1 MGTVANT
8 FRHLGHRWLW
18 IPAFAG
24 TTRWFAGT
32 TVVPN
37 YRYRAMN
44 SSGELVSGAIAAP
57 APGDVAA
64 RIERLGLVL
73 VDSVTL
79 EEGGSGQSVFSL
91 FNKPKAEDVT
101 LFTRDLALLLRAGAR
116 INDGLELLAAD
127 RDFGR
132 LRPVV
137 ADIRSRVVA
146 GESFAEALA
155 RHEGLFPAMYVAL
168 IRVGEASGSLDQ
180 VLEVLADER
189 TRTETLKRRLTE
201 AVRYP
206 LFVLGAA
213 GCVLL
218 FFLTFVL
225 PQFASV
231 LQDFGAKV
239 DPIILSFLNLS
250 TFLRAN
256 SDAVLA
262 ITAAIIAGSWLLLR
276 QESVRRGFMTT
287 LTRLPV
293 IREVMKFYRTS
304 LFCRNLGLL
313 LGSGVN
319 LTTTLRILVDMMSS
333 VGASAVWIDAADR
346 VRHGA
351 KLSDAL
357 ADTKALPSM
366 AVRMLR
372 LGDETGQLPVLA
384 GRVAEFYETKLQR
397 TLDRVVGIAGPAAII
412 VISIVV
418 GGLIVSV
425 MTALMSVS
433 QIVG

>member
-1 MGTVANT
+1 M
-8 FRHLGHRWLW
+8 
-18 IPAFAG
+18 PS
-24 TTRWFAGT
+24 
-32 TVVPN
+32 

-44 SSGELVSGAIAAP
+44 SDGELVSGAIAAP
-57 APGDVAA
+57 AAGDVAA

-73 VDSVTL
+73 VDNVTL
-79 EEGGSGQSVFSL
+79 EEGGPAHRAFSL
-91 FNKPKAEDVT
+91 FNKPKPEDVT
-101 LFTRDLALLLRAGAR
+101 IFTRDLALLLRAGAR

-155 RHEGLFPAMYVAL
+155 RHEGLFPPMYVAL
-168 IRVGEASGSLDQ
+168 IRVGEASGSLDR

-189 TRTETLKRRLTE
+189 GRTETLKRRLGD
-201 AVRYP
+201 AMRYP
-206 LFVLGAA
+206 LFVLSAA

-239 DPIILSFLNLS
+239 DPLVLGFLNFS

-262 ITAAIIAGSWLLLR
+262 TLAAVIAAAWLLLR
-276 QESVRRGFMTT
+276 REGVRRSLMTA

-293 IREVMKFYRTS
+293 IREVMKYYRTA

-319 LTTTLRILVDMMSS
+319 LTTTLRILVDMMASIGSS
-333 VGASAVWIDAADR
+333 TMWTDAADR

-357 ADTKALPSM
+357 ADTDALPAM

-372 LGDETGQLPVLA
+372 LGDETGQLPMLA

-433 QIVG
+433 QLVD

>member
-1 MGTVANT
+1 
-8 FRHLGHRWLW
+8 
-18 IPAFAG
+18 
-24 TTRWFAGT
+24 
-32 TVVPN
+32 
-37 YRYRAMN
+37 
-44 SSGELVSGAIAAP
+44 
-57 APGDVAA
+57 
-64 RIERLGLVL
+64 
-73 VDSVTL
+73 
-79 EEGGSGQSVFSL
+79 
-91 FNKPKAEDVT
+91 
-101 LFTRDLALLLRAGAR
+101 LLRAGAR

-127 RDFGR
+127 SDFGR
-132 LRPVV
+132 LRPAV
-137 ADIRSRVVA
+137 ADIRSHVVA

-155 RHEGLFPAMYVAL
+155 RHEGLFPAMFVAL

-189 TRTETLKRRLTE
+189 SRTEALKRRLGD
-201 AVRYP
+201 AIRYP
-206 LFVLGAA
+206 LFVLSAA

-225 PQFASV
+225 PQFAGV

-239 DPIILSFLNLS
+239 DPIILAFLNLS
-250 TFLRAN
+250 TFLRSN
-256 SDAVLA
+256 SDVALA
-262 ITAAIIAGSWLLLR
+262 ALATAIAGGWLLLR
-276 QESVRRGFMTT
+276 QPGIRRGIVNAF
-287 LTRLPV
+287 TRLPA
-293 IREVMKFYRTS
+293 IRQVMTFYRTS

-313 LGSGVN
+313 LGNGVN

-333 VGASAVWIDAADR
+333 AGPSAVWTDAAER

-357 ADTKALPSM
+357 SETKALPAM

-372 LGDETGQLPVLA
+372 LGDETGQLPMLA
-384 GRVAEFYETKLQR
+384 GRVAEFYEAKLQR

-425 MTALMSVS
+425 MTALLSVS

>member
-1 MGTVANT
+1 M
-8 FRHLGHRWLW
+8 
-18 IPAFAG
+18 
-24 TTRWFAGT
+24 
-32 TVVPN
+32 PN
-37 YRYRAMN
+37 YRYRALN
-44 SSGELVSGAIAAP
+44 SNGELVSGA
-57 APGDVAA
+57 VAA
-64 RIERLGLVL
+64 SAASEVAQRIERLGLVL
-73 VDSVTL
+73 VDNVTL
-79 EEGGSGQSVFSL
+79 EEGGSTRSAFSV
-91 FNKPKAEDVT
+91 FNKPKPEDIT

-116 INDGLELLAAD
+116 INDGLELLASD
-127 RDFGR
+127 PDFGR

-155 RHEGLFPAMYVAL
+155 RHEGLFPPMYVAL

-189 TRTETLKRRLTE
+189 TRTEALKRRLGD
-201 AVRYP
+201 AIRYP

-239 DPIILSFLNLS
+239 DPFILGFLNFS
-250 TFLRAN
+250 TFLRAH

-262 ITAAIIAGSWLLLR
+262 ITAALIAIAWLSLR
-276 QESVRRGFMTT
+276 QENVRRGFMSAAA
-287 LTRLPV
+287 RLPV
-293 IREVMKFYRTS
+293 VREVMKFYRTS

-333 VGASAVWIDAADR
+333 VGSSAVWSDAADR

-357 ADTKALPSM
+357 AETRALPPM

-384 GRVAEFYETKLQR
+384 GRVAEFYESKLQR
-397 TLDRVVGIAGPAAII
+397 TLDRVVAIAGPAAII

>member
-1 MGTVANT
+1 M
-8 FRHLGHRWLW
+8 
-18 IPAFAG
+18 
-24 TTRWFAGT
+24 
-32 TVVPN
+32 PN
-37 YRYRAMN
+37 YRYRALN
-44 SSGELVSGAIAAP
+44 GNGELVSGAIAAP
-57 APGDVAA
+57 APGDVAQ

-73 VDSVTL
+73 VDNVTL
-79 EEGGSGQSVFSL
+79 EEGGSARNAFSSL
-91 FNKPKAEDVT
+91 FNKPKAEDIT
-101 LFTRDLALLLRAGAR
+101 IFTRDMALLLRAGAR

-146 GESFAEALA
+146 GESFAEALS
-155 RHEGLFPAMYVAL
+155 RHEGLFPPMYVAL

-189 TRTETLKRRLTE
+189 TRTEALKRRLVE

-239 DPIILSFLNLS
+239 DPFILGFLNLS

-262 ITAAIIAGSWLLLR
+262 ILAAVIAGSWLLLR
-276 QESVRRGFMTT
+276 QEGVRRGFMNT
-287 LTRLPV
+287 LTRLPA
-293 IREVMKFYRTS
+293 IREVMKYYRSS

-319 LTTTLRILVDMMSS
+319 LTTTLRILVDMMSTA
-333 VGASAVWIDAADR
+333 GPSAVWTDAADR

-357 ADTKALPSM
+357 AETQALPSM

-384 GRVAEFYETKLQR
+384 GRVAEFYEAKLQR

>member
-1 MGTVANT
+1 M
-8 FRHLGHRWLW
+8 
-18 IPAFAG
+18 
-24 TTRWFAGT
+24 
-32 TVVPN
+32 PN
-37 YRYRAMN
+37 YRYRALN
-44 SSGELVSGAIAAP
+44 GNGELVSGAIAAP

-73 VDSVTL
+73 VDNVTL
-79 EEGGSGQSVFSL
+79 EEGGAARSVFSL

-127 RDFGR
+127 PDFGR
-132 LRPVV
+132 LRPIV

-146 GESFAEALA
+146 GESFAEALG
-155 RHEGLFPAMYVAL
+155 RHEGMFPPMYVAL

-189 TRTETLKRRLTE
+189 TRTEALKRRLGD
-201 AVRYP
+201 AIRYP

-213 GCVLL
+213 ACVLL

-239 DPIILSFLNLS
+239 DPFILGFLNFS

-262 ITAAIIAGSWLLLR
+262 IAAATIAGAWLLLR
-276 QESVRRGFMTT
+276 QESVRRGFMNAVA
-287 LTRLPV
+287 RLPV
-293 IREVMKFYRTS
+293 VREVMKFYRTS

-333 VGASAVWIDAADR
+333 AGPAAIWTDAAER

-357 ADTKALPSM
+357 AETQALPPM

-372 LGDETGQLPVLA
+372 LGDETGQLPMLA
-384 GRVAEFYETKLQR
+384 GRVAEFYEAKLQR

>member
-1 MGTVANT
+1 M
-8 FRHLGHRWLW
+8 
-18 IPAFAG
+18 
-24 TTRWFAGT
+24 
-32 TVVPN
+32 PN
-37 YRYRAMN
+37 YRYRALN
-44 SSGELVSGAIAAP
+44 SNGELVSGAIAAT
-57 APGDVAA
+57 APGDVAQ

-73 VDSVTL
+73 VDNVTL
-79 EEGGSGQSVFSL
+79 EEGGSSARSGFSL
-91 FNKPKAEDVT
+91 FNKPRAEDVT
-101 LFTRDLALLLRAGAR
+101 IFTRDLALLLRAGAR

-146 GESFAEALA
+146 GESFAESLA
-155 RHEGLFPAMYVAL
+155 RHEALFPAMYVAL

-189 TRTETLKRRLTE
+189 SRNEALKRRLGD
-201 AVRYP
+201 AIRYP

-213 GCVLL
+213 ACVLL

-231 LQDFGAKV
+231 LTDFGAKV
-239 DPIILSFLNLS
+239 DPIVLTFLNFS
-250 TFLRAN
+250 TAMRNN

-262 ITAAIIAGSWLLLR
+262 ILAAAIAGSWLLLR
-276 QESVRRGFMTT
+276 RESVRRGLTNR
-287 LTRLPV
+287 LTRLPA
-293 IREVMKFYRTS
+293 IRQVMMYYRTS
-304 LFCRNLGLL
+304 LFCRNLGVL

-319 LTTTLRILVDMMSS
+319 LTTTLRILVDMMSTAGP
-333 VGASAVWIDAADR
+333 VAVWTDAADR

-357 ADTKALPSM
+357 SDTNALPAM

-372 LGDETGQLPVLA
+372 LGDETGQLPMLA
-384 GRVAEFYETKLQR
+384 GRVAEFYEAKLQR
-397 TLDRVVGIAGPAAII
+397 TLDRVVGIAGPAAIV

-433 QIVG
+433 QIIG

>member
-1 MGTVANT
+1 M
-8 FRHLGHRWLW
+8 
-18 IPAFAG
+18 
-24 TTRWFAGT
+24 
-32 TVVPN
+32 PN
-37 YRYRAMN
+37 YLYRAMRKD
-44 SSGELVSGAIAAP
+44 GELVSGAIAAP
-57 APGDVAA
+57 APGDVAQ

-73 VDSVTL
+73 VDNVTL
-79 EEGGSGQSVFSL
+79 EGGDAGARRSFSL
-91 FNKPKAEDVT
+91 FNRPRPEDVT

-127 RDFGR
+127 REFGR
-132 LRPVV
+132 MRPVV
-137 ADIRSRVVA
+137 IDIRFRVLA
-146 GESFAEALA
+146 GDSFAEALA
-155 RHEGLFPAMYVAL
+155 LHGALFPPMYLAL
-168 IRVGEASGSLDQ
+168 VRVGEASGSLDQ

-189 TRTETLKRRLTE
+189 SRTENLRRRLAE
-201 AVRYP
+201 ATRYP

-239 DPIILSFLNLS
+239 DPIVLSFLNFS

-256 SDAVLA
+256 VDAVL
-262 ITAAIIAGSWLLLR
+262 ITVLVVLAGSWLLLR
-276 QESVRRGFMTT
+276 QPGIRRG
-287 LTRLPV
+287 LLGAVTRLPA
-293 IREVMKFYRTS
+293 IRDVVAFHRTA

-313 LGSGVN
+313 LGSGVT
-319 LTTTLRILVDMMSS
+319 LTATLRILVDMMSATS
-333 VGASAVWIDAADR
+333 ASTTWIDAAER

-357 ADTKALPSM
+357 ADTQALPAM

-372 LGDETGQLPVLA
+372 LGDETGQLPMLA
-384 GRVAEFYETKLQR
+384 GRVAEFYEAKLQR
-397 TLDRVVGIAGPAAII
+397 TLDRIVGIAGPAAII

>member
-1 MGTVANT
+1 M
-8 FRHLGHRWLW
+8 
-18 IPAFAG
+18 
-24 TTRWFAGT
+24 
-32 TVVPN
+32 PN

-44 SSGELVSGAIAAP
+44 SDGELVSGAIAAP
-57 APGDVAA
+57 AAGDVAA

-73 VDSVTL
+73 VDHVTL
-79 EEGGSGQSVFSL
+79 EQGGPAHRAFSL
-91 FNKPKAEDVT
+91 FNAPKAEDVT
-101 LFTRDLALLLRAGAR
+101 IFTRDLALLLRAGAR

-137 ADIRSRVVA
+137 ADIRSRIVA

-155 RHEGLFPAMYVAL
+155 RHQGLFPPMYVAL
-168 IRVGEASGSLDQ
+168 VRVGEASGSLDQ

-189 TRTETLKRRLTE
+189 SRTEALKRRLGD

-239 DPIILSFLNLS
+239 DPFILGFLNLS

-262 ITAAIIAGSWLLLR
+262 ILAAVIAAAWLSLR
-276 QESVRRGFMTT
+276 QEGVRRGLMGW
-287 LTRLPV
+287 LTRLPA
-293 IREVMKFYRTS
+293 IREVMKYYRTS

-319 LTTTLRILVDMMSS
+319 LTTTLRILVDMMAS
-333 VGASAVWIDAADR
+333 VGSATVWADAADR

-357 ADTKALPSM
+357 ADTKALPAM

-384 GRVAEFYETKLQR
+384 ARVAEFYESKLQR

>member
-1 MGTVANT
+1 M
-8 FRHLGHRWLW
+8 
-18 IPAFAG
+18 
-24 TTRWFAGT
+24 
-32 TVVPN
+32 PN
-37 YRYRAMN
+37 YRYRALN
-44 SSGELVSGAIAAP
+44 ANGELVSGAIAAP
-57 APGDVAA
+57 AAGDVAA

-73 VDSVTL
+73 VDNVTL
-79 EEGGSGQSVFSL
+79 EEGGSGRRAINLFS
-91 FNKPKAEDVT
+91 KPKAEDVT
-101 LFTRDLALLLRAGAR
+101 IFTRDLALLLRAGTR
-116 INDGLELLAAD
+116 INDGLELLAGE

-137 ADIRSRVVA
+137 ADIRSRVMA

-155 RHEGLFPAMYVAL
+155 RHEGLFPSMYVAL
-168 IRVGEASGSLDQ
+168 VRVGEASGSLDR

-189 TRTETLKRRLTE
+189 TRTEALKRRLGD
-201 AVRYP
+201 AIRYP

-213 GCVLL
+213 ACVLL

-239 DPIILSFLNLS
+239 DPFLLGFLNLS

-262 ITAAIIAGSWLLLR
+262 LLAGLIATGWLLFR
-276 QESVRRGFMTT
+276 QDAVRRGLMNT
-287 LTRLPV
+287 LTRMPAV
-293 IREVMKFYRTS
+293 RDVMRYYRTS

-313 LGSGVN
+313 LGSGVS
-319 LTTTLRILVDMMSS
+319 LTTALRILVDMMAS
-333 VGASAVWIDAADR
+333 VGMSAVWADAAGR

-357 ADTKALPSM
+357 AETGALPAM

-372 LGDETGQLPVLA
+372 LGDETGQLPKLA
-384 GRVAEFYETKLQR
+384 GRVAEFYEAKLQR

>member
-1 MGTVANT
+1 M
-8 FRHLGHRWLW
+8 
-18 IPAFAG
+18 
-24 TTRWFAGT
+24 
-32 TVVPN
+32 PN

-44 SSGELVSGAIAAP
+44 ASGELVSGAIAAP
-57 APGDVAA
+57 APGDVAT

-73 VDSVTL
+73 VDNVTL
-79 EEGGSGQSVFSL
+79 EEGGGTGWTLSL
-91 FNKPKAEDVT
+91 FNKPKAEDIT
-101 LFTRDLALLLRAGAR
+101 IFTRDLALLLRAGAR

-127 RDFGR
+127 SDFGR

-155 RHEGLFPAMYVAL
+155 RHQGLFPQMYVAL

-189 TRTETLKRRLTE
+189 SRSEALKRRLGD
-201 AVRYP
+201 AIRYP

-239 DPIILSFLNLS
+239 DPFILGFLNLS

-262 ITAAIIAGSWLLLR
+262 VLAAVIAAAWLLLR
-276 QESVRRGFMTT
+276 QERVRRGLMTL
-287 LTRLPV
+287 LTRLPA
-293 IREVMKFYRTS
+293 IREVMKYYRTS

-319 LTTTLRILVDMMSS
+319 LTTTLRILVDMMAS
-333 VGASAVWIDAADR
+333 VGSAVVWTEAADR

-357 ADTKALPSM
+357 AETQALPAM

-372 LGDETGQLPVLA
+372 LGDETGQLPVLS
-384 GRVAEFYETKLQR
+384 GRVAEFYEAKLQR

-412 VISIVV
+412 VISLVV

-433 QIVG
+433 QIIG

>member
-1 MGTVANT
+1 M
-8 FRHLGHRWLW
+8 
-18 IPAFAG
+18 
-24 TTRWFAGT
+24 
-32 TVVPN
+32 PN
-37 YRYRAMN
+37 YRYRAIN
-44 SSGELVSGAIAAP
+44 ASGELVSGAIAAP
-57 APGDVAA
+57 APGDVAQ
-64 RIERLGLVL
+64 RVERLGLVL
-73 VDSVTL
+73 VDNVTL
-79 EEGGSGQSVFSL
+79 EEGGAGSRALGLGL
-91 FNKPKAEDVT
+91 FGKPKAEDVT

-137 ADIRSRVVA
+137 ADIRSRVVS
-146 GESFAEALA
+146 GESFGEALA
-155 RHEGLFPAMYVAL
+155 RHEGLFPPMYVAL

-189 TRTETLKRRLTE
+189 TRTEALKRRLGE
-201 AVRYP
+201 AIRYP
-206 LFVLGAA
+206 LFVLAAA

-239 DPIILSFLNLS
+239 DPFILGFLNFS

-256 SDAVLA
+256 ADAVMAMLA
-262 ITAAIIAGSWLLLR
+262 LLIAACWLIFR
-276 QESVRRGFMTT
+276 QDSNRRRMMTGIS
-287 LTRLPV
+287 RLPAV
-293 IREVMKFYRTS
+293 REVMRYYRTS

-319 LTTTLRILVDMMSS
+319 LTTTLRILVDMMSA
-333 VGASAVWIDAADR
+333 VGSSAVWADAAER

-357 ADTKALPSM
+357 AETQALPAM

-372 LGDETGQLPVLA
+372 LGDETGQLPMLS
-384 GRVAEFYETKLQR
+384 GRVAEFYEAKLQR

>member
-1 MGTVANT
+1 M
-8 FRHLGHRWLW
+8 
-18 IPAFAG
+18 
-24 TTRWFAGT
+24 
-32 TVVPN
+32 PN

-44 SSGELVSGAIAAP
+44 SDGELVSGAIAAP

-73 VDSVTL
+73 VDNVTL
-79 EEGGSGQSVFSL
+79 EEGGPARRAFSL
-91 FNKPKAEDVT
+91 FNAPRAEDVT
-101 LFTRDLALLLRAGAR
+101 IFTRDLALLLRAGAR
-116 INDGLELLAAD
+116 INDALELLAAD

-137 ADIRSRVVA
+137 ADVRSRVMA
-146 GESFAEALA
+146 GESFADALV
-155 RHEGLFPAMYVAL
+155 RHQGLFPPMYVAL
-168 IRVGEASGSLDQ
+168 IRVGEASGSLDH

-189 TRTETLKRRLTE
+189 TRTEALKRRLGD

-213 GCVLL
+213 SCVLL

-239 DPIILSFLNLS
+239 DPFIAGFLKLS
-250 TFLRAN
+250 TLLRAN
-256 SDAVLA
+256 SDAVMAGLA
-262 ITAAIIAGSWLLLR
+262 AVIAAAWLLLR
-276 QESVRRGFMTT
+276 QERVRHA
-287 LTRLPV
+287 LISAVTRLPA
-293 IREVMKFYRTS
+293 IREVMKYYRTS

-319 LTTTLRILVDMMSS
+319 LTTTLRILIDMMAS
-333 VGASAVWIDAADR
+333 VGSTTVWTDATDR

-351 KLSDAL
+351 KLSEAL
-357 ADTKALPSM
+357 GDTDALPSM

-372 LGDETGQLPVLA
+372 LGDETGQLPMLA
-384 GRVAEFYETKLQR
+384 GRVAEFYEAKLQR

-412 VISIVV
+412 VISVVV

>member
-1 MGTVANT
+1 M
-8 FRHLGHRWLW
+8 
-18 IPAFAG
+18 
-24 TTRWFAGT
+24 
-32 TVVPN
+32 PN
-37 YRYRAMN
+37 YRYRALN
-44 SSGELVSGAIAAP
+44 SNGELVSGAIAAP
-57 APGDVAA
+57 APGDVAQ
-64 RIERLGLVL
+64 RVERLGLVL
-73 VDSVTL
+73 VDNVTL
-79 EEGGSGQSVFSL
+79 EEGGSARRAFSL
-91 FNKPKAEDVT
+91 FNKPTAEDIT
-101 LFTRDLALLLRAGAR
+101 IFTRDMALLLRAGAR

-146 GESFAEALA
+146 GESFAEALS

-189 TRTETLKRRLTE
+189 TRTEALKRRLAE

-239 DPIILSFLNLS
+239 DPFILGFLNFS

-256 SDAVLA
+256 SDAVL
-262 ITAAIIAGSWLLLR
+262 TLLAAVIAASWLLLR
-276 QESVRRGFMTT
+276 QPGVRRGFMNAM
-287 LTRLPV
+287 TRLPA
-293 IREVMKFYRTS
+293 IREVMKYYRTS

-319 LTTTLRILVDMMSS
+319 LTTTLRILVDMMSTA
-333 VGASAVWIDAADR
+333 GPSAVWTDAADR

-357 ADTKALPSM
+357 AETEALPSM

-372 LGDETGQLPVLA
+372 LGDETGQLPMLA
-384 GRVAEFYETKLQR
+384 GRVAEFYESKLQR

>member
-1 MGTVANT
+1 M
-8 FRHLGHRWLW
+8 
-18 IPAFAG
+18 
-24 TTRWFAGT
+24 
-32 TVVPN
+32 PN
-37 YRYRAMN
+37 YRYRALN
-44 SSGELVSGAIAAP
+44 ANGELVSGAIAAP
-57 APGDVAA
+57 AAGDVAQ

-73 VDSVTL
+73 VDNVTL
-79 EEGGSGQSVFSL
+79 DDSGSARRASSL

-101 LFTRDLALLLRAGAR
+101 IFTRDLALLLRAGAR

-127 RDFGR
+127 SDFGR
-132 LRPVV
+132 LRPIV

-146 GESFAEALA
+146 GESFAEALT
-155 RHEGLFPAMYVAL
+155 RHEGMFPPMYVAL

-189 TRTETLKRRLTE
+189 SRTEALKRRLGD

-239 DPIILSFLNLS
+239 DPFILAFLNLS

-256 SDAVLA
+256 ADAVLA
-262 ITAAIIAGSWLLLR
+262 GLAAVIAAGWLLLR
-276 QESVRRGFMTT
+276 QQGVRRGLVNT

-293 IREVMKFYRTS
+293 VREVMKYYRTA

-319 LTTTLRILVDMMSS
+319 LTTTLRILVDMMAS
-333 VGASAVWIDAADR
+333 VGSAVVWTDAADR

-357 ADTKALPSM
+357 ADTRALPAM

-372 LGDETGQLPVLA
+372 LGDETGQLPALA
-384 GRVAEFYETKLQR
+384 GRIAEFYETKLQR

>member
-1 MGTVANT
+1 M
-8 FRHLGHRWLW
+8 
-18 IPAFAG
+18 
-24 TTRWFAGT
+24 
-32 TVVPN
+32 PN
-37 YRYRAMN
+37 YRYRALN
-44 SSGELVSGAIAAP
+44 SNGELVSGAIAAS
-57 APGDVAA
+57 APGDVAQ
-64 RIERLGLVL
+64 RVERLGLVL
-73 VDSVTL
+73 VDNVTL
-79 EEGGSGQSVFSL
+79 EEGGAARSAFSL

-101 LFTRDLALLLRAGAR
+101 IFTRDLALLLRAGAR

-146 GESFAEALA
+146 GESFAEGLA
-155 RHEGLFPAMYVAL
+155 RHGGLFPPMYVAL

-189 TRTETLKRRLTE
+189 SRTEALKRRLGD
-201 AVRYP
+201 AIRYP

-213 GCVLL
+213 ACVLL

-239 DPIILSFLNLS
+239 DPFILAFLNLS

-262 ITAAIIAGSWLLLR
+262 ITAAIVAGSWLLLR
-276 QESVRRGFMTT
+276 QESVRRGFMTN

-293 IREVMKFYRTS
+293 IREVMKYYRTS

-357 ADTKALPSM
+357 ADTQALPSM

-372 LGDETGQLPVLA
+372 LGDETGQLPMLA